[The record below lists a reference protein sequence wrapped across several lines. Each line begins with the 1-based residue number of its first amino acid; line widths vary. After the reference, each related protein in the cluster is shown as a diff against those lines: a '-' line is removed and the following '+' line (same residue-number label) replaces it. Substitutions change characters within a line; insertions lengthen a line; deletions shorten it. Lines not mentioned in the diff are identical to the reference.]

1 MWPCGPVV
9 KNAPASARDGVQSL
23 VWKIPHAAERL
34 SPLTTEL
41 RSPSATAA
49 EASTN
54 LWLASREVTAVSGPC
69 TKHEQ
74 PGLATSGESP
84 GAATKTPGSQ
94 EKILLV
100 AATTDK
106 K

>member
-1 MWPCGPVV
+1 M
-9 KNAPASARDGVQSL
+9 SL
-23 VWKIPHAAERL
+23 VSVSSIFLFWLCLLFMHYNSFKLYFFLGSNPMQGLALIEVLIEAWGISSTIWK
-34 SPLTTEL
+34 SQTDG
-41 RSPSATAA
+41 
-49 EASTN
+49 
-54 LWLASREVTAVSGPC
+54 TAVSGPC